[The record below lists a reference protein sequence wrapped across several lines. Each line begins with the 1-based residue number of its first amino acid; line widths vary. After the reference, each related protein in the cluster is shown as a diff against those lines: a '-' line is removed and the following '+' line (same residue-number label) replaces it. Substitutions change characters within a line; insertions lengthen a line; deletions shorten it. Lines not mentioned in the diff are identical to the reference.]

1 MEVVRQSILLDELL
15 AGYSEVLGADYDAY
29 RNHCLRIFNFCSALS
44 RSSPDAERE
53 DKIAVA
59 AAFHD
64 LGIWTDKTFDY
75 IKPSQMLARSYLETS
90 DRVAWSDEIDAMISE
105 HHKIRKYE
113 LNPEWLVEPFRKAD
127 WIDISA
133 GMLRFRLPDNF
144 VIDVIYGIPNAG
156 FHKKLA
162 LLALERIKAHPFSP
176 LPMVKL

>member
-15 AGYSEVLGADYDAY
+15 ADYRDILGADYDAY

-44 RSSPDAERE
+44 RSSTDTERE

-59 AAFHD
+59 ATFHD

-75 IKPSQMLARSYLETS
+75 IKPSQQLARRYLERA

-113 LNPEWLVEPFRKAD
+113 LNPAWLVEPFRKAD

-176 LPMVKL
+176 FPMVKL